1 MVLRMMVS
9 KGEIWLANL
18 NPSKRSNEMGKVRP
32 IVIWQGDTLNHSD
45 YPTVIVI
52 PLSTQLIDDAEPI
65 RMRIHRRDK
74 LDRDSD
80 VIVTQIRAIDKDRL
94 IEKLGTLSSREVR
107 KVRELFEEI
116 VS

>member
-18 NPSKRSNEMGKVRP
+18 NPSKRPNEMGKVRP
-32 IVIWQGDTLNHSD
+32 VVIWQGNILNHSD

-65 RMRIHRRDK
+65 RMRIRQRES

-80 VIVTQIRAIDKDRL
+80 LIVTQVRAIDKERL
-94 IEKLGTLSSREVR
+94 IGKLGMLSTREIR

-116 VS
+116 VN